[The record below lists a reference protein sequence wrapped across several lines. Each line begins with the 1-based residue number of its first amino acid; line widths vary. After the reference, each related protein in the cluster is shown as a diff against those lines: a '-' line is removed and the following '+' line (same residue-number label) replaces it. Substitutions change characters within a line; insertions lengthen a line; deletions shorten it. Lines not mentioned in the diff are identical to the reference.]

1 MRHLLTAL
9 TILTIALLGSA
20 PSDKPP
26 LPFEDFGACPF
37 ECCTYRDWN
46 VNASTVLHQ
55 RRDPSS
61 PVAFS
66 VKLGEVVRG
75 LTGVVVTEALGEI
88 AIQADVDLEP
98 MGQSVTA
105 RPGEIAYVL
114 HYLGE
119 GSWLLW
125 FHGKTVP
132 HHIPSAGSSEE
143 SPNTQPLRLVR
154 EPKVT
159 WWVLIE
165 GINGQLGWSSEPGHF
180 GNVDACG

>member
-1 MRHLLTAL
+1 MRHLLAAL
-9 TILTIALLGSA
+9 AILTVALLGSA

-37 ECCTYRDWN
+37 ECCTYRDWS
-46 VNASTVLHQ
+46 VRTSTVLRH

-61 PVAFS
+61 PVFFT
-66 VKLGEVVRG
+66 VNPGERVRA
-75 LTGVVVTEALGEI
+75 LTGVVVTEVPGEV
-88 AIQADVDLEP
+88 AIQAEIDLEP

-105 RPGEIAYVL
+105 RPGEIVYLL

-125 FHGKTVP
+125 FHGKTLS
-132 HHIPSAGSSEE
+132 HDILSSGSSVE
-143 SPNTQPLRLVR
+143 SPNTQPARLVR
-154 EPKVT
+154 EPTVT

-165 GINGQLGWSSEPGHF
+165 GANGQLGWTNEPGHF